1 MIEKKF
7 RWVKIADN
15 KKSLCFPANNILQIE
30 VEEKKI
36 CIASTVSG
44 LKGCTTKCP
53 HAGGDL
59 AEGKLDK
66 KGNIVCPVHGYIFNF
81 STGRDTSFEGYFL
94 KTYPIKEAVDG
105 VFIGIEERVFER

>member
-7 RWVKIADN
+7 RWIKIADN
-15 KKSLCFPANNILQIE
+15 KESLCFPANNILEIK

-36 CIASTVSG
+36 CIASTISG
-44 LKGCTTKCP
+44 LKACTAKCP

-59 AEGKLDK
+59 ADGKLDK

-81 STGRDTSFEGYFL
+81 NTGRDTNFEGYFL
-94 KTYPIKEAVDG
+94 KTYPIKEAMDG
-105 VFIGIEERVFER
+105 LFIGIEEALFDR